1 MTKSKAGRKGYF
13 NLYLS
18 GHPLSLREVREGART
33 EKQELKQ
40 RSWRNA
46 VYWLAFT
53 AFPVCFVTYPKTTC
67 PQVVAST
74 VGWVLPH
81 QSLIMI
87 IPPPIY
93 VQAKLMKAVFH
104 IMFPLPRYIG
114 LGLLSSGQKTN
125 WHCDLGKVDV
135 WYAASIVGVLAV

>member
-1 MTKSKAGRKGYF
+1 MLCTGF
-13 NLYLS
+13 LLQLS
-18 GHPLSLREVREGART
+18 QS
-33 EKQELKQ
+33 
-40 RSWRNA
+40 
-46 VYWLAFT
+46 AFLH
-53 AFPVCFVTYPKTTC
+53 TTC
-67 PQVVAST
+67 PR

-125 WHCDLGKVDV
+125 WHCDLGKVDM